1 MWFHFDRL
9 RAGGLEP
16 CRYDKVHF
24 TLDLRPRAPSK
35 PKPGS
40 KKRGNSKTPLL
51 ARATKVELIELE
63 PTRSADVYNTY
74 LGTLLAEISQKSYT
88 ALLKATQCP
97 PLWLDLARVCNA
109 DTTSGAERTMLTA
122 HIAKLLKLLVATPQ
136 ESASSVLSSMAAQGL
151 FDRGS
156 CLFSWVLGEQGGLSD
171 IPQFT
176 SDEVTVLFRKAAQD
190 ARARLLP
197 FIQVSAASQDPE
209 HQVNFFMSLLR
220 AATVTV
226 GDITNLNWADLP
238 LIITTGEF
246 NASGRDLPA
255 PVIRKGP
262 YRDTQHYFEVYFRL
276 LREDCFAPLRDRV
289 REWREGQLDPRDMT
303 VFTNV
308 IVTDIGCPDQRSGGG
323 TVLRFNLGKD
333 GAKATKLMY
342 GNLTAIS
349 PRSGDIRKPIW
360 GTICQRESDKK
371 LDIELCTEMNG
382 GLDDATAL
390 EMLLG
395 TRCILAVSPT
405 FYRAYQPVLRSL
417 QSMRD
422 GVVNFRDE
430 LVDVNADRA
439 TKHDDSLIGRCTT
452 LDGSIIYSDM
462 RSVMPAGDLASRL
475 ERGDLANTTLDASQV
490 RALHHVLTNRL
501 AIVQGPPGTGKTFIG
516 VRLVRLLLS
525 MKAHDGTPLCN
536 GPILVLTYKNHAL
549 DDFLMDCLKP
559 DVAGPDGV
567 ARVGGSN
574 LEGSKLDR
582 CNMRTLVREPGVR
595 GQSTTPG
602 LADAVSGVRNARTQV
617 TELHTKLSSSA
628 EELAGAMTLSGSTF
642 KSELCSSQ
650 LRSLIQSCPK
660 AIYTRSC
667 RQCLQPGDEPDKTTL
682 FEALSDSSIDAHW
695 QVVSMLAGKWGAQC
709 DFGSIDDGE
718 ADQSSAENSKLGV
731 KATLDERSQL
741 EEDERIASVGTSD
754 VKPASKSVFKRDMIK
769 LGKRSS
775 QRVELGENNTA
786 VLMNESDIWSLGPRD
801 KAMLAQ
807 AMLSRRYQNASS
819 AFSLDRDAYV
829 EACQQLQKARE
840 IEWVQ
845 ILRQRKVLGMTI
857 TGASIH
863 SSMLQQLRP
872 SVVIVEEAAE
882 VLEPQLVAT
891 LGPHVKQLVMIGDH
905 KQLRPSVEHHPLVK
919 DCHFDVSM
927 MERLVDNE
935 LPFAT
940 LEQQGRMRPELAF
953 MLQDIY
959 PNLKTNTSA
968 VTDESRPAPRC
979 MAKSLYWWDHTDPE
993 TVGRSP
999 QNEAEA
1005 DRVIKLALFFI
1016 TQGYSPSQVTVLGA
1030 YSGQVSLLRQRFA
1043 NELPSVW
1050 PGQLSKE
1057 AERHRISEIE
1067 VQLRRS
1073 PPGKNGLTAH
1083 KYLELGDLY
1092 AARAKD
1098 GDLHSAKRQYK
1109 DGLNIAPVDSKVQLR
1124 LKAARTELQLI
1135 VDKQDELDQLW
1146 KSDEG
1151 TTPGL
1156 SKMTRSTVELARQ
1169 FQIGDKLEFAQ
1180 ATFGML
1186 ACELTSYQTHIKKD
1200 HPELGPAPRQKVLD
1214 RLQTELADVVT
1225 ALTHIR
1231 RDINGIDVQTID
1243 RYQGAENDIVIVSL
1257 VRSDRLGYLTM
1268 MNRRC
1273 VAQSRAKCGLYFVG
1287 NATLFEKHDTWA
1299 GFLAQLTEHGNVG
1312 THISLRCSR
1321 HPGSAVDAETADDID
1336 LKGGVCQQTCLE
1348 KMAFCDHLCQ
1358 KRCHA
1363 DTGHL
1368 VCDAETQVE
1377 CSHHHIAIHK
1387 CSEASNLRCGV
1398 CDRAKKD
1405 REEHERNLERI
1416 EAEHSQA
1423 LADAKRVDQLR
1434 QQDRVRFAAER
1445 EQKRQAE
1452 ELRQQQRVKVERDKA
1467 EKMAAEVTLRREL
1480 ELRRKQGE
1488 RDLHEVRRKIKSGL
1502 PPPLVRELHNHGA
1515 DMSEYQEI
1523 KDRTERYAQSDHN
1536 IPMNVTRIEKI
1547 TNLKLREEWCK
1558 AKLDLTRGA
1567 NDDSRLLFH
1576 GTTIEGV
1583 EGITKTGFRLP
1594 NRSENNMF
1602 GCGVY
1607 FATDSTKS
1615 AQDLYTKGSKR
1626 LLLCDVVLGKPIT
1639 VDGLKGTAKK
1649 HSLSKHVKMSSKNRP
1664 YLDVHLDKV
1673 RKGGYDSVYAQ
1684 RGTRDSGGVVF
1695 DEYIVYDQRLAL
1707 PKYIVHFGGAGG
1719 MAKPFAPKRN
1729 MEILPSRHYDP
1740 GSEEDMAFRLA
1751 ESQFLRML
1759 ANSGRSGKIT
1769 KVEYTHN
1776 TRLRDAFD
1784 RKRDKYDH
1792 KYGKHGHE
1800 TRLGFHGTKEEHFK
1814 PILAN
1819 GFDVSKVGST
1829 TDAGY
1834 WGAGIYFSEN
1844 TATSIGYSPVLKKLL
1859 LSQLLLGKPY
1869 PIPQG
1874 TLPYVVRTR
1883 IAWTNLSSLQLMCS
1897 ALRSAAV

>member
-9 RAGGLEP
+9 RAGGLAP

-24 TLDLRPRAPSK
+24 TLDLRPRPHSK
-35 PKPGS
+35 TKPGG
-40 KKRGNSKTPLL
+40 KKQGHPKAMLTS
-51 ARATKVELIELE
+51 ASKVELIELE
-63 PTRSADVYNTY
+63 PRPADVYVQY
-74 LGTLLAEISQKSYT
+74 LDTLLGEMSQKSYT

-109 DTTSGAERTMLTA
+109 DITSAADRTMLTA
-122 HIAKLLKLLVATPQ
+122 HLAKLLKLLVATPQ
-136 ESASSVLSSMAAQGL
+136 ESAGSVLSSMAAQGL

-156 CLFSWVLGEQGGLSD
+156 CLFSWVLGEQEGVPD

-176 SDEVTVLFRKAAQD
+176 SDEVTVMFRKAASD
-190 ARARLLP
+190 TRARLLP
-197 FIQVSAASQDPE
+197 FIQVTAAHQDHE
-209 HQVNFFMSLLR
+209 HQLGFFMALLR

-226 GDITNLNWADLP
+226 GDITNLDWADLP

-255 PVIRKGP
+255 PVIRRGP

-303 VFTNV
+303 VFTDV
-308 IVTDIGCPDQRSGGG
+308 IATDIGCPDQRSGGG
-323 TVLRFNLGKD
+323 TIIRFYLGKD

-360 GTICQRESDKK
+360 GTICQRESDSK

-430 LVDVNADRA
+430 LVDVNADRS
-439 TKHDDSLIGRCTT
+439 TKHADSLIGRCKT

-462 RSVMPAGDLASRL
+462 GSVVPAAELASRL
-475 ERGDLANTTLDASQV
+475 QRGDLVNTTLDASQV

-525 MKAHDGTPLCN
+525 MKAEDETPLCD

-595 GQSTTPG
+595 GQPTTPG
-602 LADAVSGVRNARTQV
+602 LAAAVSSVRNARAQV

-642 KSELCSSQ
+642 KSELCSNQ
-650 LRSLIQSCPK
+650 LQSLIQSCPDD
-660 AIYTRSC
+660 IYKRSC
-667 RQCLQPGDEPDKTTL
+667 RECLPPGDELGKTVL
-682 FEALSDSSIDAHW
+682 FEALGDGSIDAHW
-695 QVVSMLAGKWGAQC
+695 QVVSKLAEQWGKRC

-718 ADQSSAENSKLGV
+718 ADQHSAENSRLGV
-731 KATLDERSQL
+731 KVKLDERSQL
-741 EEDERIASVGTSD
+741 EEDERIASAGTTD
-754 VKPASKSVFKRDMIK
+754 VKPASKSMFKRDMIK

-775 QRVELGENNTA
+775 QRVEIGENNTA
-786 VLMNESDIWSLGPRD
+786 VLMNETDIWCLSPRD

-807 AMLSRRYQNASS
+807 AMLSRRYKNASS

-829 EACQQLQKARE
+829 EACQQMQKARE

-953 MLQDIY
+953 MLRDIY
-959 PNLKTNTSA
+959 PNLKTNPNA

-979 MAKSLYWWDHTDPE
+979 MAKSLYWWDHADPE

-1005 DRVIKLALFFI
+1005 DRVVKLALFFI
-1016 TQGYSPSQVTVLGA
+1016 TQGYRPSQVTVLGA
-1030 YSGQVSLLRQRFA
+1030 YSGQVALLRQRFDKQ
-1043 NELPSVW
+1043 LPSVW
-1050 PGQLSKE
+1050 SGQLSQE

-1067 VQLRRS
+1067 VQLRHS
-1073 PPGKNGLTAH
+1073 PPGKNELTARKH
-1083 KYLELGDLY
+1083 LELGDLY
-1092 AARAKD
+1092 AARAKE

-1109 DGLNIAPVDSKVQLR
+1109 DGLNIAPADCKVKLR
-1124 LKAARTELQLI
+1124 LETAKADLQLI
-1135 VDKQDELDQLW
+1135 VNQQDELDQLW
-1146 KSDEG
+1146 KSDAG
-1151 TTPGL
+1151 TTHEL
-1156 SKMTRSTVELARQ
+1156 SKMTKSTVELARR

-1186 ACELTSYQTHIKKD
+1186 ACELKSYQACINKD
-1200 HPELGPAPRQKVLD
+1200 HPGLEQTPRHKVLD
-1214 RLQTELADVVT
+1214 RLQIDHADVVT

-1257 VRSDRLGYLTM
+1257 VRSVKLGYLTM
-1268 MNRRC
+1268 LNRRC

-1287 NATLFEKHDTWA
+1287 NAELLGKHETWTN
-1299 GFLAQLTEHGNVG
+1299 FVAQLTANGHLS
-1312 THISLRCSR
+1312 TQISLQCSR
-1321 HPGSAVDAETADDID
+1321 HPGSVVDAETADDID
-1336 LKGGVCQQTCLE
+1336 LKNGVCQQTCLE

-1358 KRCHA
+1358 ASCHA

-1368 VCDAETQVE
+1368 VCESDLKVE
-1377 CSHHHIAIHK
+1377 CTDHHVALRK
-1387 CSEASNLRCGV
+1387 CSDARDGKCTM
-1398 CDRAKKD
+1398 CDRQKKD
-1405 REEHERNLERI
+1405 LDDHNRNLERI
-1416 EAEHSQA
+1416 EAQHSQA
-1423 LADAKRVDQLR
+1423 LADAKRADRLR
-1434 QQDRVRFAAER
+1434 QQDADRLAAVRVQKMNEEQLRQRERVKAEQARHAKSAADAAHRLELAR
-1445 EQKRQAE
+1445 HRAQCESDIRDVRRHIE
-1452 ELRQQQRVKVERDKA
+1452 SGRPRPLTRELRSD
-1467 EKMAAEVTLRREL
+1467 
-1480 ELRRKQGE
+1480 
-1488 RDLHEVRRKIKSGL
+1488 
-1502 PPPLVRELHNHGA
+1502 GA
-1515 DMSEYQEI
+1515 DASEYR
-1523 KDRTERYAQSDHN
+1523 KVADRTENYAQSGHG
-1536 IPMNVTRIEKI
+1536 IPMRVSRVEKV
-1547 TNLKLREEWCK
+1547 TNLKLLEDWYKGR
-1558 AKLDLTRGA
+1558 LDMKGR
-1567 NDDSRLLFH
+1567 NHDSELLFH
-1576 GTTIEGV
+1576 GTSVDGV
-1583 EGITKTGFRLP
+1583 RGITENGFRLP
-1594 NRSENNMF
+1594 SRSEDNMF

-1615 AQDLYTKGSKR
+1615 AQQLYTKGSNR
-1626 LLLCDVVLGKPIT
+1626 LLLCEVVLGNQVT
-1639 VDGLKGTAKK
+1639 VEGLSRTAKK
-1649 HSLSKHVKMSSKNRP
+1649 HALSKHVKTSSKHRQF
-1664 YLDVHLDKV
+1664 LDVHLPKV
-1673 RKGGYDSVYAQ
+1673 RREGFDSVYAQ
-1684 RGTRDSGGVVF
+1684 RGTRQQGGVEY
-1695 DEYIVYDQRLAL
+1695 DEFIVYDQRLVRQL
-1707 PKYIVHFGGAGG
+1707 
-1719 MAKPFAPKRN
+1719 
-1729 MEILPSRHYDP
+1729 RHY
-1740 GSEEDMAFRLA
+1740 
-1751 ESQFLRML
+1751 
-1759 ANSGRSGKIT
+1759 
-1769 KVEYTHN
+1769 
-1776 TRLRDAFD
+1776 
-1784 RKRDKYDH
+1784 
-1792 KYGKHGHE
+1792 
-1800 TRLGFHGTKEEHFK
+1800 
-1814 PILAN
+1814 
-1819 GFDVSKVGST
+1819 
-1829 TDAGY
+1829 
-1834 WGAGIYFSEN
+1834 YF
-1844 TATSIGYSPVLKKLL
+1844 
-1859 LSQLLLGKPY
+1859 
-1869 PIPQG
+1869 
-1874 TLPYVVRTR
+1874 
-1883 IAWTNLSSLQLMCS
+1883 
-1897 ALRSAAV
+1897 